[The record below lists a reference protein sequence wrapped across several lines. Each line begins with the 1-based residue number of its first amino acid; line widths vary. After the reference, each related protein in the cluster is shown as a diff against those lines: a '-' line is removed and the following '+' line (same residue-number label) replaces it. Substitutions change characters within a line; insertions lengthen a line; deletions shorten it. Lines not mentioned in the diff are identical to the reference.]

1 MTDHIQNG
9 QDERAGDAE
18 NSDHDAMHRI
28 PYHVGDAERI
38 QKPEEHTAH
47 DDISDDFFYKF
58 GKEQECH
65 DDHED
70 AGNAVPAKAECRE
83 LFLNLL
89 PNWIY

>member
-1 MTDHIQNG
+1 MDLLFCLLLMTDYIQNG
-9 QDERAGDAE
+9 QDERAGDTE
-18 NSDHDAMHRI
+18 NGDHDAMHRI

-38 QKPEEHTAH
+38 QKPEEYTAH

-70 AGNAVPAKAECRE
+70 AGNAVRA
-83 LFLNLL
+83 
-89 PNWIY
+89 

>member
-1 MTDHIQNG
+1 MDLLFFLLSMTDHIQNG
-9 QDERAGDAE
+9 QDERAGDTE

-38 QKPEEHTAH
+38 QKPEEYTAH

-70 AGNAVPAKAECRE
+70 AGNAVPAKSA
-83 LFLNLL
+83 
-89 PNWIY
+89 

>member
-1 MTDHIQNG
+1 
-9 QDERAGDAE
+9 
-18 NSDHDAMHRI
+18 MHRI

-38 QKPEEHTAH
+38 QKPEEYTAH

-70 AGNAVPAKAECRE
+70 AGNAVPAKSS
-83 LFLNLL
+83 
-89 PNWIY
+89 